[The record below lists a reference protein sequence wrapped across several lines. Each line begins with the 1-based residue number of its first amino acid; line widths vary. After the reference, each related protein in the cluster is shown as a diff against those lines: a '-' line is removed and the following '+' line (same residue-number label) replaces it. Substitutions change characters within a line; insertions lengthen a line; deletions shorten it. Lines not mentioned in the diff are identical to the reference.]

1 MRLPFQ
7 KIFKRPGLRRIV
19 LPLTV
24 GLALFAAI
32 GLVITG
38 Q

>member
-1 MRLPFQ
+1 MRLPFR

-19 LPLTV
+19 LPLTL
-24 GLALFAAI
+24 GLALFAAA
-32 GLVITG
+32 GLVITS

>member
-7 KIFKRPGLRRIV
+7 KIFRRPGLRRII
-19 LPLTV
+19 LPLTLGLAMVATV
-24 GLALFAAI
+24 GLLMSS
-32 GLVITG
+32 

>member
-7 KIFKRPGLRRIV
+7 KIFKRAGPRRII
-19 LPLTV
+19 LPLTL
-24 GLALFAAI
+24 GLALFATA
-32 GLVITG
+32 GLVISG